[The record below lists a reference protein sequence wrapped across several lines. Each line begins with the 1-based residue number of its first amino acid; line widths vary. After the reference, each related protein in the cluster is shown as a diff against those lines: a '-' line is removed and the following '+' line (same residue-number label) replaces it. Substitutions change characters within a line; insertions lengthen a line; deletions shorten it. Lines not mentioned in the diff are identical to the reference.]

1 MSSNS
6 HEARYIAELIH
17 DGTDYAILPASPED
31 VQAGWAMTHDQAVDL
46 CRAAVRAARRAGHR
60 CAWFDLSAAGG
71 AA

>member
-1 MSSNS
+1 MIREP
-6 HEARYIAELIH
+6 EARYVVSAR
-17 DGTDYAILPASPED
+17 GADYAILPATSPED

-60 CAWFDLSAAGG
+60 CAWFDMSAAGG